1 MTTGGWIFMLSTCTA
16 IIALFAY
23 CLYRTL
29 HGGKDKRGEQR

>member
-1 MTTGGWIFMLSTCTA
+1 MTISGWLFMLVSWGV

-29 HGGKDKRGEQR
+29 SARD